1 MNIKAKY
8 IDKDHVNY
16 EVTVERFYNVP
27 DFLSDEISKAI
38 DLLACNE
45 IISKWKSADASKM
58 TTDKYTLESA
68 KYHKA
73 LNVKDELYDGKLHIG
88 IDTLTKLISTG
99 TKNYNIN
106 KAGTEIKKIW
116 SLAITYYNNYN
127 GTFDW
132 SDERKKSAKEI
143 KVAIDE
149 YMNTII
155 SNSEYF
161 KKDSTYKFKT
171 NNKRFEDL
179 MNSAVAMKS
188 SNGGGKITTIDAITF
203 QRKFSIWACVM
214 MGIEMPEKEKKEK
227 EIKTF

>member
-8 IDKDHVNY
+8 IDKNHINY
-16 EVTVERFYNVP
+16 EVTVERFSKVP

-38 DLLACNE
+38 DILACNE
-45 IISKWKSADASKM
+45 IISRWKNADASKM

-73 LNVKDELYDGKLHIG
+73 LDEKDELYDGELHIG

-116 SLAITYYNNYN
+116 SLAITYYNTYN
-127 GTFDW
+127 GTFEW

-143 KVAIDE
+143 KETIDE

-161 KKDSTYKFKT
+161 KKGSTYKFKT

-179 MNSAVAMKS
+179 MNSVVTMKS
-188 SNGGGKITTIDAITF
+188 SNNGGKVTTVDPITF
-203 QRKFSIWACVM
+203 QRKFSIWACVI